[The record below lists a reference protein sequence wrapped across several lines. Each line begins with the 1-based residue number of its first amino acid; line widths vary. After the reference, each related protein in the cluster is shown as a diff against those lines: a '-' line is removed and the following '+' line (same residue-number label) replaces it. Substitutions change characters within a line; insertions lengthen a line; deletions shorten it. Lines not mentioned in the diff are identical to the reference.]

1 MIMDEKLDNDSIALL
16 NLLTAKQKDY
26 ALTLYA
32 SREKKKSIAYIL
44 WCVIGLYYFYLG
56 KPVKNILLWVLSA
69 CFVGVIWWFV
79 DLFRISG
86 MVEKKNREIL
96 QACIVEAQKLY
107 PEAVPPVQFDGK

>member
-1 MIMDEKLDNDSIALL
+1 MDTILDNESIALL
-16 NLLTAKQKDY
+16 NLLTEKQKDY

-44 WCVIGLYYFYLG
+44 WFVIGLYYFYLG
-56 KPVKNILLWVLSA
+56 KPLRNLLLWALSF
-69 CFVGVIWWFV
+69 CFIGIIWWFI

-86 MVEKKNREIL
+86 MVKKKNKEIL

-107 PEAVPPVQFDGK
+107 PEAVPPVTF